1 MNYAQI
7 RKMDI
12 SDGKGIRVALYVQY
26 CPFHCKNCY
35 NESTWDKNNGVQYTE
50 HTIGILHKYINRSYI
65 AGLSL
70 LGGDPTSQDEQGLS
84 QLIELCEYTHS
95 INKNVWIWSGYT
107 WEELFL
113 DTELTPIQIKR
124 QELIKNCDVLVD
136 GRYIDEQRD
145 LTLKWRGSKN
155 QRVIDIQKSL
165 KENKVILFED

>member
-1 MNYAQI
+1 MNYI
-7 RKMDI
+7 KVDNCNMNNGSGLRLVI
-12 SDGKGIRVALYVQY
+12 WFSY
-26 CPFHCKNCY
+26 CPHHCKNCF
-35 NESTWDKNNGVQYTE
+35 NSETWDKNNGDKFNDKIISVIHKELQNDWCS
-50 HTIGILHKYINRSYI
+50 GIT
-65 AGLSL
+65 LS
-70 LGGDPTSQDEQGLS
+70 GGDPTSQDEQGLS

-95 INKNVWIWSGYT
+95 LNKNVWIWSGYT

>member
-1 MNYAQI
+1 MRYSGIEICSVENGLGV
-7 RKMDI
+7 RI
-12 SDGKGIRVALYVQY
+12 SLFVTG
-26 CPFHCKNCY
+26 CPFHCKKCFNQ
-35 NESTWDKNNGVQYTE
+35 STWSFDKGNELTQDKFIKLKQYLQ
-50 HTIGILHKYINRSYI
+50 LHYI

-70 LGGDPTSQDEQGLS
+70 LGGDPTSQDKQGLS

-95 INKNVWIWSGYT
+95 LNKNVWIWSGYT
-107 WEELFL
+107 WEELFP